1 MKTISVNLYE
11 LSELSD
17 KAKQKAISN
26 LSDINVSH
34 DWWDCTYDDAE
45 NIGLKITSFDLD
57 RNRGAKGKFITSGSE
72 VAEKIMQEHGE
83 SCETFKTAE
92 QFLSDWANLV
102 IKYSDGKN
110 MDRVAEGN
118 EYDFDN
124 EADDLEAEFLNSL
137 LEDYSIMLQKESEYL
152 QSDAAIIET
161 INANDYV
168 FYSDGELA
176 HATTYTG
183 NHEKAGIT
191 EVKAHGETFE
201 I

>member
-1 MKTISVNLYE
+1 MKTVSINLYE
-11 LSELSD
+11 FSELSED
-17 KAKQKAISN
+17 AKEKAITN

-45 NIGLKITSFDLD
+45 NIGLKIKSFDLD
-57 RNRGAKGKFITSGSE
+57 RNRHAKGVFITSGCE
-72 VAEKIMQEHGE
+72 VAEKIMSEHGE
-83 SCETFKTAE
+83 SCETFKTAA

-124 EADDLEAEFLNSL
+124 EANDLEEEFLKSL

-152 QSDAAIIET
+152 QSEAAIIET
-161 INANDYV
+161 IEANGY
-168 FYSDGELA
+168 
-176 HATTYTG
+176 
-183 NHEKAGIT
+183 
-191 EVKAHGETFE
+191 TFE
-201 I
+201 EDGTLNNG